1 MNWLDFVLIFISI
14 IAIFYVSKTGLF
26 SAILLFIG
34 VIVGWQIAGHYS
46 DDIGEALS
54 STISSD
60 RTVSVISYIAIIAAS
75 IGLAKLASN
84 TIKPLISVATFGLS
98 SIIDKLGGLIIGILL
113 AGFITGAII
122 LGLTRLA
129 YSFELPKFA
138 ENEVTSNTAE
148 VLNLTSFDISSSLN
162 KVLIGSNFART
173 FVQVVENVPANAIGF
188 VPDDFDIAVKLLSQR
203 IE

>member
-14 IAIFYVSKTGLF
+14 IAIFYGSKTGLF

-60 RTVSVISYIAIIAAS
+60 RTVSVISYIAIIVAS

-84 TIKPLISVATFGLS
+84 TIKPLIL
-98 SIIDKLGGLIIGILL
+98 
-113 AGFITGAII
+113 
-122 LGLTRLA
+122 
-129 YSFELPKFA
+129 E
-138 ENEVTSNTAE
+138 
-148 VLNLTSFDISSSLN
+148 
-162 KVLIGSNFART
+162 
-173 FVQVVENVPANAIGF
+173 
-188 VPDDFDIAVKLLSQR
+188 
-203 IE
+203 